1 MLVPGGTPPWGGG
14 RRRSAGPAMSNDSAL
29 RQCTHS
35 ASEAGECKQVPTARH
50 SEASTTKQR
59 QLSTHRHTARANLCV
74 ECLLLTGT
82 YDWSKPK
89 LMFESSG
96 SQTTLGKETMT
107 DMRSRSGILVGVAAA
122 VGAFGAAAMMSAA
135 TAPIARADDFTDV
148 FNVVD
153 SDFTAGQADFS
164 SAFTDFGSS
173 DVNDGLAALFSGVD
187 ADFVIAPDNLYIGT
201 LDLVANQSVTGV
213 SAEFVPPESSFASG
227 LGEAEFIFS
236 DGESFFTQGATA
248 LSSGD
253 YAGAAFA
260 DGFGSF
266 YDAVALQVLLE
277 GVVASF

>member
-1 MLVPGGTPPWGGG
+1 MD
-14 RRRSAGPAMSNDSAL
+14 SN
-29 RQCTHS
+29 
-35 ASEAGECKQVPTARH
+35 
-50 SEASTTKQR
+50 
-59 QLSTHRHTARANLCV
+59 
-74 ECLLLTGT
+74 
-82 YDWSKPK
+82 
-89 LMFESSG
+89 
-96 SQTTLGKETMT
+96 
-107 DMRSRSGILVGVAAA
+107 RSGAATLIGVAAA
-122 VGAFGAAAMMSAA
+122 AGAFGVAAMMSAA
-135 TAPIARADDFTDV
+135 TAPTARADDFTDV
-148 FNVVD
+148 INVVD
-153 SDFTAGQADFS
+153 GDFTAGQADFS

-213 SAEFVPPESSFASG
+213 STEFVPPESSFASG